1 MSQASKSIS
10 SLLEQ
15 WQRERP
21 DIDSRPMAVCGQV
34 WRTADRLRKQV
45 AKNQAKY
52 DMDSARS
59 DVLFTL
65 RRQGKGSHLSP
76 SELAAEMML
85 STSAMTNRLDR
96 LEQKGLIKRLADPN
110 DRRGLKI
117 SLTDKGF
124 ALADEMVV
132 THVKIEADM
141 LKNLTQSEQQ
151 TLISLLAKIA

>member
-1 MSQASKSIS
+1 MSQAPKSIS
-10 SLLEQ
+10 SLVKQ

-34 WRTADRLRKQV
+34 WRTGDKLRKQV
-45 AKNQAKY
+45 VQNQAKY

-65 RRQGKGSHLSP
+65 RRQGKGKCLSP

-96 LEQKGLIKRLADPN
+96 LEQKGLIK
-110 DRRGLKI
+110 
-117 SLTDKGF
+117 TDGRP
-124 ALADEMVV
+124 
-132 THVKIEADM
+132 
-141 LKNLTQSEQQ
+141 S
-151 TLISLLAKIA
+151 

>member
-1 MSQASKSIS
+1 MSQAPKSIS
-10 SLLEQ
+10 SLVNQ

-34 WRTADRLRKQV
+34 WRTGDILRKQV
-45 AKNQAKY
+45 AQNQAKY

-65 RRQGKGSHLSP
+65 RRQGRGKHLSP
-76 SELAAEMML
+76 SELAGEMML

-96 LEQKGLIKRLADPN
+96 LEKKGLIKRLADPN

-117 SLTDKGF
+117 TLSVNN
-124 ALADEMVV
+124 ALAITKANQVSTDIFSP
-132 THVKIEADM
+132 T
-141 LKNLTQSEQQ
+141 
-151 TLISLLAKIA
+151 